1 VIPIDG
7 TVTAILR
14 KYNNQLPQAVS
25 NQKFN
30 DYIKEV
36 SARCES
42 LQGIELLSYVKGG
55 KDIKESVERWKMVST
70 HTARRSFC
78 SNAYERGTPVNSIM
92 AISGHKTEKAFLAYI
107 KTSKR
112 KQAEIFRGYQ
122 K

>member
-1 VIPIDG
+1 
-7 TVTAILR
+7 
-14 KYNNQLPQAVS
+14 VS

-36 SARCES
+36 AQLCKS
-42 LQGIELLSYVKGG
+42 LQSMEFLAYVKGG
-55 KDIKESVERWKMVST
+55 KNIEESIERWKMISS
-70 HTARRSFC
+70 HTARRSMAT
-78 SNAYERGTPVNSIM
+78 NAYERGTPVLSIM
-92 AISGHKTEKAFLAYI
+92 AITGHKTEKAFMAYI